1 MLSRLDEII
10 YPNRCE
16 VIEIEPSQRYIYPI
30 FKNGSTSIFEYAI
43 EQKYKILFN
52 SQITR
57 TNLIDVILRNP
68 TDRYISGFNTFVY
81 NTKQENPQLD
91 LTTIIYF
98 AKNYLFLNRHYT
110 PQLFW
115 LNHLNKYSSSKTILR
130 LRGMSAISDY
140 TPLHT
145 GPDQEFILSESVVK
159 DIVDDMHVKTY
170 LELDN
175 ILFDLIGND
184 ITFTEILAHIKNI
197 HPIGFAKCIA
207 QD

>member
-30 FKNGSTSIFEYAI
+30 FKNGSTSIFEHAV

-52 SQITR
+52 NQITR
-57 TNLIDVILRNP
+57 TNLIDVILREP

-81 NTKQENPQLD
+81 NTKQENPELD
-91 LTTIIYF
+91 LNTIIYF

-115 LNHLNKYSSSKTILR
+115 LHHLNKFSSPQTTLR
-130 LRGMSAISDY
+130 LRGMSDIVNY

-145 GPDQEFILSESVVK
+145 GPDQEFILSDFVV
-159 DIVDDMHVKTY
+159 DEIVNDLHIKTY

-175 ILFDLIGND
+175 LLFDLVGND
-184 ITFTEILAHIKNI
+184 LTFNEILVHIKKI

-207 QD
+207 PD